1 MDPTQYVKGIAC
13 ALLAAACA
21 SLVGIFA
28 RIGMRDVPP
37 ILATAVRSV
46 VMMVFCIAVAAVM
59 GYGRRLGSLH
69 ATAVAM
75 IVLSGVAGAAS
86 WLFGFIAYD
95 KIGVARTSPLD
106 KLSVPLAVLLAV
118 LVLGERPTRT
128 NWIGV
133 ALIVVGAY
141 LCALRE

>member
-1 MDPTQYVKGIAC
+1 MDPNQYAKGITC

-28 RIGMRDVPP
+28 KIGMRDVPP
-37 ILATAVRSV
+37 VLATAVRSV
-46 VMMVFCIAVAAVM
+46 VMMVFCIVVAAGM

-69 ATAVAM
+69 ATAVVM

-95 KIGVARTSPLD
+95 KIGVAKTSPLD
-106 KLSVPLAVLLAV
+106 KLSVPLAVVLAV
-118 LVLGERPTRT
+118 VVLGERPAKI
-128 NWIGV
+128 NWVGV
-133 ALIVVGAY
+133 GLIVVGAY